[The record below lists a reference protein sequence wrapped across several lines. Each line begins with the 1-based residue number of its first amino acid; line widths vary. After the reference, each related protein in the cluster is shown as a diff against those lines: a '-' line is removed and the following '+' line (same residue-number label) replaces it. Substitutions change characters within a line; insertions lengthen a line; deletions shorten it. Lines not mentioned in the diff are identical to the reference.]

1 MNIKINNIT
10 YILFQIVKLSKKIK
24 SKKIIFFLAMS
35 TLNKKNL
42 RLKNMINTTRL
53 SKAKI
58 KIPNI
63 ISIIATTNNQTN
75 KTNFPEYIN
84 KQNKILNNIYQ
95 NYSTNKKKKTSNSN
109 NQKSNSVK
117 KHSNKKNLVSFGSTP
132 LITNYTKFTSCL
144 NSMRENSFSQNSSI
158 MKNYTKKHSDKMIR
172 KRNLNHII
180 SNYSCSSKL
189 IYTNKL
195 NESSGKINKFKPIL
209 KKDISHKRKNIISHK
224 NNISSENI
232 TSTSYIYNNNNT
244 DFFLKKSYNTSKKK
258 KNKPILKYDKSIQ
271 LQTKLS
277 TSQST
282 LNKKK
287 QNSIVSNNENENINL
302 NNIEN
307 PEELHFYFVYIFQSR
322 KKVEKK
328 FENNF

>member
-1 MNIKINNIT
+1 
-10 YILFQIVKLSKKIK
+10 
-24 SKKIIFFLAMS
+24 MS

-42 RLKNMINTTRL
+42 RLKNIINTTRL

-63 ISIIATTNNQTN
+63 ISIITTTNNQTN
-75 KTNFPEYIN
+75 IINIPEYLN
-84 KQNKILNNIYQ
+84 KQNQILNNLYQ
-95 NYSTNKKKKTSNSN
+95 NHSSNKKKKTSNSN

-117 KHSNKKNLVSFGSTP
+117 QHSNKKNLVSFGSTP

-144 NSMRENSFSQNSSI
+144 NSKKDNSFSQNSSI
-158 MKNYTKKHSDKMIR
+158 MKNYSKKHSEKIIR
-172 KRNLNHII
+172 KRNINNII

-189 IYTNKL
+189 IYNNKL
-195 NESSGKINKFKPIL
+195 NESYRKINKFKPIL
-209 KKDISHKRKNIISHK
+209 KKDISHKRRNIFSHK

-232 TSTSYIYNNNNT
+232 TSSTYIYNNNNN
-244 DFFLKKSYNTSKKK
+244 DFFSKKASNSSKKK
-258 KNKPILKYDKSIQ
+258 KNKPLLKYEKSIQ

-307 PEELHFYFVYIFQSR
+307 PEELHFYFVYIFQGR

-328 FENNF
+328 FENND